1 MSIGDSKE
9 KTFQQGLFVGH
20 GHSNS
25 FDRMIALEPF
35 RRSASGRNKLLTY
48 SPLVWVRRFAWRS
61 VKFPSAVR
69 IHIVLPRSTSRG
81 RSRFL
86 FDLMRIQIMSS

>member
-1 MSIGDSKE
+1 
-9 KTFQQGLFVGH
+9 VGH

-48 SPLVWVRRFAWRS
+48 LLTPYLPLVDELGSSPSDEVL
-61 VKFPSAVR
+61 VKLA
-69 IHIVLPRSTSRG
+69 
-81 RSRFL
+81 
-86 FDLMRIQIMSS
+86 

>member
-1 MSIGDSKE
+1 MSIEDSKE
-9 KTFQQGLFVGH
+9 KTLQQGLFVGH

-48 SPLVWVRRFAWRS
+48 LKLRRMLT
-61 VKFPSAVR
+61 AVNIDR
-69 IHIVLPRSTSRG
+69 DFTQSLMLILIDTIEAAKTL
-81 RSRFL
+81 FL
-86 FDLMRIQIMSS
+86 NIFI

>member
-1 MSIGDSKE
+1 MSIEDSKE

-35 RRSASGRNKLLTY
+35 RRSASGRNKLPTLPTYLPKEIFFVIQKGLLKGSSAPISNTHETLTIE
-48 SPLVWVRRFAWRS
+48 R
-61 VKFPSAVR
+61 
-69 IHIVLPRSTSRG
+69 
-81 RSRFL
+81 
-86 FDLMRIQIMSS
+86 

>member
-1 MSIGDSKE
+1 MSIEDSKE
-9 KTFQQGLFVGH
+9 KTFQQGLFVRH

-48 SPLVWVRRFAWRS
+48 IDESKNETS
-61 VKFPSAVR
+61 VKDFVNTLL
-69 IHIVLPRSTSRG
+69 IKQVN
-81 RSRFL
+81 
-86 FDLMRIQIMSS
+86 

>member
-1 MSIGDSKE
+1 
-9 KTFQQGLFVGH
+9 VGH

-48 SPLVWVRRFAWRS
+48 LLNHCKVMAIEHDTPVS
-61 VKFPSAVR
+61 
-69 IHIVLPRSTSRG
+69 
-81 RSRFL
+81 RSRP
-86 FDLMRIQIMSS
+86 

>member
-1 MSIGDSKE
+1 MSIEDSKE

-35 RRSASGRNKLLTY
+35 RRSASGPNKLPHAT
-48 SPLVWVRRFAWRS
+48 
-61 VKFPSAVR
+61 
-69 IHIVLPRSTSRG
+69 HILCVVLAI
-81 RSRFL
+81 
-86 FDLMRIQIMSS
+86 D

>member
-1 MSIGDSKE
+1 MLLPHINICDICKE

-48 SPLVWVRRFAWRS
+48 LLFAISLRS
-61 VKFPSAVR
+61 VGFDYYHEELHVAPACSR
-69 IHIVLPRSTSRG
+69 RS
-81 RSRFL
+81 
-86 FDLMRIQIMSS
+86 